1 MRVGLSGKRKHPS
14 VFGALLFSV
23 LLFIGISVFVLIKMR
38 PVFLDYAEK
47 YSENMA
53 NTLVNEAIQE
63 VYSDNRYN
71 GLSETKEGNI
81 KTVETDTSKINRLKS
96 ELNQKIQNSINE
108 AETIY
113 IPVGSV
119 TGIYFLS
126 GSGFKVPVKVCP
138 VGVVSTELRDEFT
151 SAGINQ
157 VYHKIYLDVSIEMS
171 YMGIMIAD
179 TRTVTTTALVSETV
193 IVGDTPQY
201 YGANG
206 EVAVQ

>member
-1 MRVGLSGKRKHPS
+1 MRVGLYKRRKHPG
-14 VFGALLFSV
+14 VICAVLFSV
-23 LLFIGISVFVLIKMR
+23 LLFMGIAILIMVKMR

-53 NTLVNEAIQE
+53 NNLVNDAIAE

-71 GLSETKEGNI
+71 GLSETKGGNI

-96 ELNQKIQNSINE
+96 ELNQKIQNSINDV
-108 AETIY
+108 ETIY
-113 IPVGSV
+113 IPIGSV
-119 TGIYFLS
+119 TGVYFLS

-138 VGVVSTELRDEFT
+138 VGVVSTELRDKFT

-179 TRTVTTTALVSETV
+179 TRTVKTTALVSETV

-201 YGANG
+201 YGSSG
-206 EVAVQ
+206 EIAVQ